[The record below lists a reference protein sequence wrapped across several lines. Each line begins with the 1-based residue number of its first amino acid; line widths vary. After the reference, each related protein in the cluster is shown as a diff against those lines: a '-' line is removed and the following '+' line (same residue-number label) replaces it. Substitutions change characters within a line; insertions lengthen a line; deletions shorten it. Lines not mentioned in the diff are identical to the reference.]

1 MSVPSDKSNMLK
13 TRVGGIENRKYPR
26 RTFEARVGV
35 MIQGNYFVE
44 ASFEL
49 GERGMLFETSV
60 ALKSLANMVI
70 SFVIPGGHV
79 VMTRAQVRY
88 QIKKGKTARV
98 GVEFTNITFDDRRKV
113 RDFISQ
119 RKDDVVQKLVENF

>member
-1 MSVPSDKSNMLK
+1 MSNSS
-13 TRVGGIENRKYPR
+13 GGIEKRKYPR
-26 RTFEARVGV
+26 RTFEAKVGV

-60 ALKSLANMVI
+60 ALKSLENMVI
-70 SFVIPGGHV
+70 SFVIPGGYV

-88 QIKKGKTARV
+88 QIKKGQKAKV
-98 GVEFTNITFDDRRKV
+98 GVEFTNITFEDRRKV
-113 RDFISQ
+113 RDFIAQ
-119 RKDDVVQKLVENF
+119 RKEDIIQRKNAQLI

>member
-1 MSVPSDKSNMLK
+1 
-13 TRVGGIENRKYPR
+13 
-26 RTFEARVGV
+26 

-60 ALKSLANMVI
+60 ALKSLENMVI
-70 SFVIPGGHV
+70 SFVIPGGYV

-88 QIKKGKTARV
+88 QIKKGQKAKV
-98 GVEFTNITFDDRRKV
+98 GVEFTNITFEDRRKV
-113 RDFISQ
+113 RDFIAQ
-119 RKDDVVQKLVENF
+119 RKEDIIQRKNAQLI